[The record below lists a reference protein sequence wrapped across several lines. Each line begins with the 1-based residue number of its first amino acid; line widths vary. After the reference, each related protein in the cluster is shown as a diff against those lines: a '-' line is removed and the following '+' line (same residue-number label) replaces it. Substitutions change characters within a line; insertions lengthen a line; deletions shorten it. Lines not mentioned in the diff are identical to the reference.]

1 MSQDT
6 GRPMPRHLSSCDRAL
21 IRGSGR
27 AACRD
32 RSGGMKQYGPGSDP
46 EGVGVI
52 RKIYKKS
59 EDWLSRRA
67 AVDVRSAVGASDTP
81 DSTAGAVSGESSTG
95 WDPWEVWLRRIE
107 QPRRGRSG
115 GESSRG

>member
-6 GRPMPRHLSSCDRAL
+6 GRPMPRYGNRGDRAL
-21 IRGSGR
+21 IRRSGR
-27 AACRD
+27 AARRD
-32 RSGGMKQYGPGSDP
+32 RSGGMKRCGPGSDP
-46 EGVGVI
+46 EGVDVI

-67 AVDVRSAVGASDTP
+67 AVAVRSAAGASDTP

-95 WDPWEVWLRRIE
+95 WDPREVWLRRIE